1 MHLGDIAFELQLQVL
16 QLCSLKDLA
25 SLSRVHSSLR
35 DVTDYALY
43 SHIRCLTF
51 ATFQSTM
58 ETLATNMQKASLV
71 KVLDLQFV
79 FYKIPQGSLK
89 IMARAL
95 PNMLNLSELR
105 ISIAEVALSEDSN
118 GIIKAIRSVS
128 FQAMMMMMGGER
140 PSGAVISDSR
150 FYVWRR
156 ISVTWKVLKESSL
169 ASQTYV
175 SSDSTATIKA
185 TSHLRQ

>member
-25 SLSRVHSSLR
+25 SLSREHSSLR

-105 ISIAEVALSEDSN
+105 ISIAEAALSEDSN

-156 ISVTWKVLKESSL
+156 ISVTWKVLKESSP
-169 ASQTYV
+169 ASQTYG
-175 SSDSTATIKA
+175 SSDSTAAIKA